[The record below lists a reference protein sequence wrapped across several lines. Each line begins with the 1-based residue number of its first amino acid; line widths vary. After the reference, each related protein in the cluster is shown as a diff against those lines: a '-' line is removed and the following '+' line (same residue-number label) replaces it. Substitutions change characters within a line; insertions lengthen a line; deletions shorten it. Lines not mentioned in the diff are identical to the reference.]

1 MVIERLQ
8 DAVAQADKA
17 HIQIALI
24 ALLSLFLQ
32 IHRQFCG
39 DDRLDVIGLGQ
50 GFQLHIIV
58 QHHKLMLQI
67 GTSEGACLH
76 LCDTACVHVAAQQ
89 RTKDNTNA
97 AFALAA
103 LADQQKHLLAF
114 GGGNKAVPHKFLQG
128 QDVLRLQKLRQKMQP
143 CHWLRS
149 FWIVGNGQTVPAEIL
164 FRTECAVQIIG
175 AVRHMNAVLI
185 QGQLFGAALHP
196 HDIQQICDFL
206 CNPTGHIILDAVIDH
221 LFQAVFIVYS
231 AVDREKRSVY
241 RDHWIFPE
249 KFFAE

>member
-39 DDRLDVIGLGQ
+39 DDCLDVIGLGQ

-67 GTSEGACLH
+67 GTSEWACLH

-97 AFALAA
+97 AFALATFA
-103 LADQQKHLLAF
+103 NQKKHLLAF
-114 GGGNKAVPHKFLQG
+114 GGGNKAVSHKFL
-128 QDVLRLQKLRQKMQP
+128 
-143 CHWLRS
+143 
-149 FWIVGNGQTVPAEIL
+149 
-164 FRTECAVQIIG
+164 
-175 AVRHMNAVLI
+175 
-185 QGQLFGAALHP
+185 
-196 HDIQQICDFL
+196 
-206 CNPTGHIILDAVIDH
+206 
-221 LFQAVFIVYS
+221 
-231 AVDREKRSVY
+231 
-241 RDHWIFPE
+241 
-249 KFFAE
+249 